1 MLMGK
6 PMEFHQN
13 AGESRILFEIKVVPG
28 LSKKI
33 KTINMCKMINRYPK
47 TVPKSIWVQLSRE
60 FLTFAFV
67 NKMTKKLRKK
77 FDDTGLIHATNTD
90 LL

>member
-6 PMEFHQN
+6 SMEFHQN

-28 LSKKI
+28 ISKKI
-33 KTINMCKMINRYPK
+33 KIINMCKMINRCPK
-47 TVPKSIWVQLSRE
+47 TMPKSIWLQLSPE

-67 NKMTKKLRKK
+67 NKITKKLRKK
-77 FDDTGLIHATNTD
+77 LDDTGLIHATNTD